1 MTAPDAPVPPPDA
14 ALSRVLDEIVRRYAG
29 ALRGAAVR
37 FRLSSSELD
46 EAEQEVRI
54 RLWRACGDA
63 ENIARLSASYL
74 QRVVNSAALDLIR
87 RRRRAERLEAIDD
100 LPLVDS
106 RPAADAGAVADSLAT
121 LVEAALGEL
130 VPTRRVVV
138 RLHLEGMER
147 DAIGDALGWSE
158 GKTRNLLY
166 RGLADLRAA
175 LVRRGV
181 HWGDDDD

>member
-1 MTAPDAPVPPPDA
+1 MSAPDLPSPPPDA
-14 ALSRVLDEIVRRYAG
+14 ALSRVLDDVVRRFAG

-37 FRLSSSELD
+37 FRLSPAEID

-63 ENIARLSASYL
+63 ENVARLSASYL

-87 RRRRAERLEAIDD
+87 RRRRAERLDPVDA
-100 LPLVDS
+100 LPLVDP
-106 RPAADAGAVADSLAT
+106 RPAADADAVAESLAA
-121 LVEAALGEL
+121 LVETALGEL
-130 VPTRRVVV
+130 VPTRRAVV

-147 DAIGDALGWSE
+147 DEIEALLGWSE

-181 HWGDDDD
+181 HWGDDDR